1 MKKTFK
7 KLLCSTFLL
16 TMPMVAFANNEMKED
31 NTYCPLFTA
40 LEVSVGKAAWID
52 KSLSYLTFDGPTFS
66 LGLEMMRAAKGDS
79 KLVRQHQLRFMYNIG
94 KIAVSKKGGSNA
106 FFGNYTFGMMTHK
119 EVYPKL
125 RLYYGFDAGLLGG
138 FVNNAH
144 KGNNPTAFKIDVS
157 AGLTGMAVYDFKLGK
172 YPITGSYQMALPV
185 VSTFIQINR
194 GYITSGLLDGWNVG
208 SWESCFNMRNRLN
221 FDVHF
226 DSWALRLGYNNDIL
240 TNYATPNHFQYVSH
254 NFVVG
259 FTGELMRWSVK
270 NENKKI
276 KPALYRY

>member
-66 LGLEMMRAAKGDS
+66 LGLEMMRAAKGYS

-185 VSTFIQINR
+185 V
-194 GYITSGLLDGWNVG
+194 
-208 SWESCFNMRNRLN
+208 
-221 FDVHF
+221 
-226 DSWALRLGYNNDIL
+226 
-240 TNYATPNHFQYVSH
+240 
-254 NFVVG
+254 
-259 FTGELMRWSVK
+259 
-270 NENKKI
+270 
-276 KPALYRY
+276 